1 MWERKKR
8 KKGTMSIL
16 SRLYEDWLQEVGV
29 RWNKVTAAYVEEGWR
44 GIVAVADIE
53 AGKAE

>member
-1 MWERKKR
+1 
-8 KKGTMSIL
+8 MSIL

-53 AGKAE
+53 AGKAN